1 MSNEKPPF
9 SPERV
14 VSPEGTERPITE
26 ASLKRRKDMAMS
38 QVAHPPQ
45 KSLRVGMPRRAVPAP
60 RKALRYEGKSWLH
73 LPALVYMIVLTQ
85 IPFLLAIWFS
95 LHSWNLLVPSEGFPF
110 VGLANYITTFISDPN
125 FWPIIGNTVQ
135 LVVGAMILALIGGTI
150 LALLLNRPIPGR
162 GVLRAL
168 ATVPFLVTP
177 SVMALIWKN
186 LFLSPSS
193 GILDWLMHQ
202 VGLPVVAWFS
212 TFPLQSIILI
222 VAWEWSPFVMPVILA
237 GLQSIPH
244 EVLEAAKVDGAN
256 AFTTFWL
263 IVFPL
268 LRKPY
273 EIALLFGT
281 IFIFQTFGEIYV
293 TTAGGPGVSTNT
305 LPFYTYRTAFTS
317 FQIGQASALG
327 VIGVFVAI
335 LAARGMLRLIT
346 ERTVAKTA

>member
-1 MSNEKPPF
+1 M
-9 SPERV
+9 
-14 VSPEGTERPITE
+14 
-26 ASLKRRKDMAMS
+26 
-38 QVAHPPQ
+38 
-45 KSLRVGMPRRAVPAP
+45 
-60 RKALRYEGKSWLH
+60 
-73 LPALVYMIVLTQ
+73 
-85 IPFLLAIWFS
+85 
-95 LHSWNLLVPSEGFPF
+95 
-110 VGLANYITTFISDPN
+110 
-125 FWPIIGNTVQ
+125 GNTLE
-135 LVVGAMILALIGGTI
+135 LVVGSMVLALIAGTI

-193 GILDWLMHQ
+193 GLVDWFIHL
-202 VGLPVVAWFS
+202 VGLPAVAWFS

-222 VAWEWSPFVMPVILA
+222 VAWEWTPFVMLVILA

-244 EVLEAAKVDGAN
+244 EVMEAAKVDGAT

-268 LRKPY
+268 LRKAY
-273 EIALLFGT
+273 QIALLFGT

-305 LPFYTYRTAFTS
+305 LPYYTYRTAFTS

-327 VIGVFVAI
+327 VIGVVVAI
-335 LAARGMLRLIT
+335 LAARGMLRVMT
-346 ERTVAKTA
+346 ERPAQAARA